1 MSSSKT
7 SKEARLHWEWVAR
20 IIESSKM
27 SCIGPSKRA
36 ERGCQKAKGPK
47 RLKKVSRPLWAGL
60 AAAPPWS
67 KARIALPHPLASIWF
82 SKWASIALPF
92 FVICS
97 WIIPIQILI
106 TRCHLNGHGNLWRRQ
121 VAKIWVEMVMTVL
134 CKSFLDDIMDILTWW
149 VWWACE
155 ACMSKGGVGR
165 WGLGAG
171 RSQWRWL
178 RSMCP
183 STRSWV

>member
-97 WIIPIQILI
+97 WIIPMQISI
-106 TRCHLNGHGNLWRRQ
+106 SRYYLNERENLWRRQ
-121 VAKIWVEMVMTVL
+121 GAQIWAGMVMAVL
-134 CKSFLDDIMDILTWW
+134 YESLFGWYRYLVSM
-149 VWWACE
+149 
-155 ACMSKGGVGR
+155 VGL
-165 WGLGAG
+165 WG
-171 RSQWRWL
+171 
-178 RSMCP
+178 MYE
-183 STRSWV
+183 